1 MVTSVSYKMLYILV
15 EGNDDERFVDAIL
28 KPVFENNY
36 NFVRPYKYADKPK
49 KTILKLIKSIH
60 AMGADF
66 FCLADLDNSPCAP
79 HRIGIAK
86 TKKLGNVEDSRVV
99 IAKKAIE
106 SWYLAGVNDACCRR
120 LRLPVRN
127 NTDNVD
133 KVQFR
138 QILKQ
143 SKLGYTLDCKIQI
156 LQDYDLN
163 TGISR
168 NHSFHRFSQKYL

>member
-1 MVTSVSYKMLYILV
+1 MLYILV

-28 KPVFENNY
+28 KPVFENKY

-49 KTILKLIKSIH
+49 KTILRFIKSIH

-79 HRIGIAK
+79 HRIGIVK

-106 SWYLAGVNDACCRR
+106 SWYLAGVTDDCCRR
-120 LRLPVRN
+120 LRLPVYST
-127 NTDNVD
+127 TDNID
-133 KVQFR
+133 KGQFK
-138 QILKQ
+138 QILES
-143 SKLGYTLDCKIQI
+143 SKLGCTLDCKIQM
-156 LQDYDLN
+156 LQDYDLD
-163 TGISR
+163 TATSR
-168 NHSFHRFSQKYL
+168 NHSFRRFSQKYLAS